1 MLKLRLV
8 SLKLLNFW
16 TLFSN
21 IFPILDPKILF
32 FLLKLS
38 PSLFFWP
45 EKSFFFVLK
54 IGHFLAFILNFFPN
68 FLPKLSPS
76 LFLWPKKSF
85 FFKLVNFWT
94 LLPSSAQAPAQMG
107 LSWLYSQLIQPP
119 TT

>member
-21 IFPILDPKILF
+21 IFPIWTQNFFF

-45 EKSFFFVLK
+45 EKSFLFCFENWSFFGLYTQ
-54 IGHFLAFILNFFPN
+54 FFPQ
-68 FLPKLSPS
+68 
-76 LFLWPKKSF
+76 LF
-85 FFKLVNFWT
+85 
-94 LLPSSAQAPAQMG
+94 AQA
-107 LSWLYSQLIQPP
+107 
-119 TT
+119 